1 MGSGIYALTDELLTQ
16 VSVPVVLYLIVRTP
30 RNPPGYQRPSI
41 AQEAMEAEDEIFFI
55 GGDLAALDGRAEVV
69 HPPEAA
75 ALAAAEESGALWE
88 GSPAA
93 LAFFLDVIG

>member
-1 MGSGIYALTDELLTQ
+1 
-16 VSVPVVLYLIVRTP
+16 
-30 RNPPGYQRPSI
+30 
-41 AQEAMEAEDEIFFI
+41 MEAEDEIFFI

-75 ALAAAEESGALWE
+75 ALATAEESGALWE